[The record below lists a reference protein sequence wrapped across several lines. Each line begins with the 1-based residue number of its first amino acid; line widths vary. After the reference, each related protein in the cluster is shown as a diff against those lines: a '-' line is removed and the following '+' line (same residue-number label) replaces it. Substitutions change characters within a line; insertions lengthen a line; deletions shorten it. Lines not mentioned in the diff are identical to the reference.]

1 MTQKSL
7 HGQYAGFISRLS
19 AFIIDLVIVTI
30 IIIVS
35 TWIVSTIL
43 NFFGLSRLFMLPD
56 AEGSLEVTTI
66 QPIALMLAGMSTS
79 AFAIGYFL
87 FSWVLTG
94 QTPGKVIVG
103 LRIVCLDGQPMTFAR
118 SIRRM
123 IGYWLAAL
131 PFSWDLCGHCLMTVG
146 KVGTINSPTPAS
158 YTPGM
163 PIWMSIFWL
172 RPWNDLTK
180 LENLPQDNYQ
190 GKQKTSDHSEP
201 PITIANL
208 M

>member
-131 PFSWDLCGHCLMTVG
+131 PFFLGFMWTLLDDRRQGWHDKFAHTCVIYTWDAHLDEHFLVKALERFDQTRES
-146 KVGTINSPTPAS
+146 SPGQL
-158 YTPGM
+158 PGE
-163 PIWMSIFWL
+163 
-172 RPWNDLTK
+172 TK
-180 LENLPQDNYQ
+180 D
-190 GKQKTSDHSEP
+190 K
-201 PITIANL
+201 
-208 M
+208 